1 MVTFSLPFSPTRG
14 SLKRRRCYAVIRR
27 LAAALFA
34 GLAVL
39 FAVQAVLST
48 VETTPVVVA
57 ARAIERGSQIDDA
70 DVRVV
75 DMPKTALGP
84 SMTDDMS
91 AVIGLIAQI
100 DIAAGD
106 SILTTMARDVP
117 LAPTGTTVIAV
128 RLASS
133 PDGLLPGDEVSL
145 VSTVGCDGEDCTLA
159 EQALV
164 MAVGGGQA
172 DTGSGSSL
180 GTLYGDNAQT
190 VSCAMRSKEAAKVI
204 ALQEAGAVVAVM
216 R

>member
-27 LAAALFA
+27 LTAALFA

-164 MAVGGGQA
+164 MAVGGQA

>member
-14 SLKRRRCYAVIRR
+14 SLKRRRLYAGICR

-57 ARAIERGSQIDDA
+57 ARAIERGSPIGDA
-70 DVRVV
+70 DVRVI
-75 DMPKTALGP
+75 DLPKTALGP
-84 SMTDDMS
+84 SMTGDMS
-91 AVIGLIAQI
+91 AIIGLIAQI

-106 SILTTMARDVP
+106 SVLTTMARDVP

-164 MAVGGGQA
+164 MAVGGQA

-190 VSCAMRSKEAAKVI
+190 VSCAMRPKEASKVI

>member
-1 MVTFSLPFSPTRG
+1 M
-14 SLKRRRCYAVIRR
+14 KRRRLYAVIRR
-27 LAAALFA
+27 LTAALFA

-57 ARAIERGSQIDDA
+57 ARAIERGSHIDDA

-164 MAVGGGQA
+164 MAVGGQA

-190 VSCAMRSKEAAKVI
+190 VSCAMRPKEASKVI

>member
-14 SLKRRRCYAVIRR
+14 SLKRRRLYAGIRR

-75 DMPKTALGP
+75 DLPKTALGP
-84 SMTDDMS
+84 SMTGDSS

-145 VSTVGCDGEDCTLA
+145 VSTIGCDGEDCTLA

>member
-1 MVTFSLPFSPTRG
+1 MVTFSLPFSPNRG
-14 SLKRRRCYAVIRR
+14 SLKRRRLYAVIRR
-27 LAAALFA
+27 LTAALFA

-57 ARAIERGSQIDDA
+57 ARAIERGSHIDDA

-164 MAVGGGQA
+164 MAVGGQA

-190 VSCAMRSKEAAKVI
+190 VSCAMRPKEASKVI

>member
-1 MVTFSLPFSPTRG
+1 MVTFSLPFSPNRG
-14 SLKRRRCYAVIRR
+14 SLKRRRLYAVIRR

-57 ARAIERGSQIDDA
+57 ARAIERGSPIGDA

-75 DMPKTALGP
+75 DLPKTALGP
-84 SMTDDMS
+84 SMTGDS
-91 AVIGLIAQI
+91 SVVIGLIAQI

-145 VSTVGCDGEDCTLA
+145 VSTVGCDGGDCTLA

-164 MAVGGGQA
+164 MAVGGQA

-190 VSCAMRSKEAAKVI
+190 VSCAMRPKEASKVI

>member
-14 SLKRRRCYAVIRR
+14 SLKRRRLYAVIRR

-57 ARAIERGSQIDDA
+57 ARAIERGSQIDDT

-106 SILTTMARDVP
+106 SVLTTMARDVP

-164 MAVGGGQA
+164 MAVGGQA

-190 VSCAMRSKEAAKVI
+190 VSCAMRPKEASKVI

>member
-14 SLKRRRCYAVIRR
+14 SLKRRRLYAVIRR

-57 ARAIERGSQIDDA
+57 ARAIERGSPIGDA
-70 DVRVV
+70 DVRVI
-75 DMPKTALGP
+75 DLPKTALGP
-84 SMTDDMS
+84 SMTGDMS

-106 SILTTMARDVP
+106 SVLTTMARDVP

-164 MAVGGGQA
+164 MAVGGQA

-190 VSCAMRSKEAAKVI
+190 VSCAMRPKEASKVI

>member
-1 MVTFSLPFSPTRG
+1 MVTFSLPFSPNRG
-14 SLKRRRCYAVIRR
+14 SLKRRRLYAVIRR
-27 LAAALFA
+27 LTAALFA

-57 ARAIERGSQIDDA
+57 ARAIERGSPIGGA

-75 DMPKTALGP
+75 NLPKTALGP

-106 SILTTMARDVP
+106 SVLTTMARDVP

-164 MAVGGGQA
+164 MAVGGQA

-190 VSCAMRSKEAAKVI
+190 VSCAMRPKEASKVI

>member
-1 MVTFSLPFSPTRG
+1 MVTFSLPFSSTHG

-75 DMPKTALGP
+75 DMPKTALGT

-164 MAVGGGQA
+164 MAVGGQA

-180 GTLYGDNAQT
+180 GTLYRDNAQT